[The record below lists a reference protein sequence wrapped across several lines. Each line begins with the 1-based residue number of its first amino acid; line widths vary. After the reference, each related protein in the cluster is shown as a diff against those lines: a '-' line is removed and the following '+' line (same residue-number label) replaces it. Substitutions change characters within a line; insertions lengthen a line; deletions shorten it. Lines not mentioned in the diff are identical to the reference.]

1 MSHVIVHDVSDIA
14 RQRIARQ
21 QQIEALPPGPE
32 RIARNLWVPWRR
44 PWVHAAYAGTLGARV
59 GPEPVELRALKR
71 AALEQGLPL
80 EEVEALTMD
89 EVLVTPDF
97 ASATIAG
104 QTVQVRYGTAR
115 ESEYSERLKA
125 MKPGVITGWIHTSV
139 TIEDGSIIQA
149 KEATSEAVEGPII
162 AENVT
167 IRWDSSAL
175 NRTLLEV
182 EIGKNGSIY
191 AEAMELVEGDKTIVK
206 TLRLAKWTDENEIR
220 IKLRVTKKQTHWQKK
235 MITAFA
241 SMQWRELVPA

>member
-104 QTVQVRYGTAR
+104 QTVQVKYGTPRHDGYKSKAR
-115 ESEYSERLKA
+115 QYTPSE
-125 MKPGVITGWIHTSV
+125 ITGYASDTFLHNDLLTGQIV
-139 TIEDGSIIQA
+139 TRTTESKRA
-149 KEATSEAVEGPII
+149 PII
-162 AENVT
+162 IEHIIIVEQTDYVTEWLKVTAE
-167 IRWDSSAL
+167 
-175 NRTLLEV
+175 LEAIGWSYTWVPV
-182 EIGKNGSIY
+182 EFRGKASECVIPVGY
-191 AEAMELVEGDKTIVK
+191 WLTEGD
-206 TLRLAKWTDENEIR
+206 AR
-220 IKLRVTKKQTHWQKK
+220 IKYTISGQYPGPENRGYTLHIGFT
-235 MITAFA
+235 
-241 SMQWRELVPA
+241 WRELQ

>member
-1 MSHVIVHDVSDIA
+1 MSHVIVHDVSEIA
-14 RQRIARQ
+14 RRRIARQ

-104 QTVQVRYGTAR
+104 QTVQVRYGTAQ
-115 ESEYSERLKA
+115 ESAYEQDVRTK
-125 MKPGVITGWIHTSV
+125 KPGILTGFEYTYIPPLTLGIGESV
-139 TIEDGSIIQA
+139 SRRTTTKSA
-149 KEATSEAVEGPII
+149 PII
-162 AENVT
+162 IESIWVSHNIFSFTDWLFVSVSIPGIGFSYTVRGAYGINVT
-167 IRWDSSAL
+167 NTW
-175 NRTLLEV
+175 
-182 EIGKNGSIY
+182 
-191 AEAMELVEGDKTIVK
+191 TIPVM
-206 TLRLAKWTDENEIR
+206 
-220 IKLRVTKKQTHWQKK
+220 K
-235 MITAFA
+235 MIGSGSVHGMIDITNRDPYNAVNISGAVLGFT
-241 SMQWRELVPA
+241 WRELQ